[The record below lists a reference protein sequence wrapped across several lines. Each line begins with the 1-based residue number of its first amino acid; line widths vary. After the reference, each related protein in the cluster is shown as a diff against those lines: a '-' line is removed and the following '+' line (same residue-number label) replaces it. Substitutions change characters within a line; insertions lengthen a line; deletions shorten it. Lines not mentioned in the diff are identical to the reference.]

1 MKEPS
6 LENVT
11 AGVEGSGASSGMI
24 RNPAPLVKSGY
35 GEYLVELAREERRG

>member
-11 AGVEGSGASSGMI
+11 AGVEGALTRSAMDAGG
-24 RNPAPLVKSGY
+24 V
-35 GEYLVELAREERRG
+35 